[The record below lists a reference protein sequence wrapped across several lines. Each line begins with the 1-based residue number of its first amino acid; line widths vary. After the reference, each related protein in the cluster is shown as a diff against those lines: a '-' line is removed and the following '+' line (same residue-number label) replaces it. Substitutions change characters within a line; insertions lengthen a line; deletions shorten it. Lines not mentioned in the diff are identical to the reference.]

1 MADENGV
8 DDSTKAEFEHLN
20 EIYYSGE
27 CPSNHL
33 FARWREIAFAI
44 YEPEKLAALSMD
56 YHAKGTHI
64 IIAGHDHLDDD
75 DRLRISREACVN
87 LTVLFHQAAET
98 LLRMYL
104 AHSQPSLCPWEEI
117 AGLRDYGT
125 FKSLIEKRFTPNGDD
140 KEEELASILRAFLG
154 PSNLETMD
162 IGKDERAL
170 TREALENIYD
180 ILSLFAKQFLEEA
193 PFYNAIKHGMAV
205 LSAEPFMYVNGF
217 VFGSGPGLTCLHYE
231 RVTLDDGTKAQ
242 RLDRRTMWIDADCY
256 LALVKIAHDLIERL
270 WDVARARY
278 IGADWTP
285 GLPIFPPIHELLL
298 GIMRENGKKVVLQ
311 RTSQPTGIIRKR
323 NLSWRKPRSAGK

>member
-125 FKSLIEKRFTPNGDD
+125 
-140 KEEELASILRAFLG
+140 
-154 PSNLETMD
+154 
-162 IGKDERAL
+162 
-170 TREALENIYD
+170 
-180 ILSLFAKQFLEEA
+180 
-193 PFYNAIKHGMAV
+193 
-205 LSAEPFMYVNGF
+205 
-217 VFGSGPGLTCLHYE
+217 CLLY
-231 RVTLDDGTKAQ
+231 
-242 RLDRRTMWIDADCY
+242 
-256 LALVKIAHDLIERL
+256 
-270 WDVARARY
+270 
-278 IGADWTP
+278 
-285 GLPIFPPIHELLL
+285 
-298 GIMRENGKKVVLQ
+298 
-311 RTSQPTGIIRKR
+311 TSRCV
-323 NLSWRKPRSAGK
+323 